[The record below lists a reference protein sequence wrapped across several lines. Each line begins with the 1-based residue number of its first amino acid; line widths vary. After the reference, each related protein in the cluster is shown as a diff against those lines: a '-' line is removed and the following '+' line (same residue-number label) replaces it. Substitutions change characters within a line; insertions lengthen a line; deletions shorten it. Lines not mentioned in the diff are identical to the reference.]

1 MDTPVDI
8 IGVSDDESDT
18 DSDNDEN
25 ICRTP
30 TKSSPQKSPLK
41 LSAVLKRKRR
51 LSLSEPGS
59 SQDCHKSSDMQP
71 GHLVSYSDDSEGE
84 EDIEEDGEK
93 EDEDEECMIEQSR
106 AATASSKKADFV
118 FKEPS
123 FRKKQFIFHPFK
135 SVNGVL
141 SPVSTDNTGDQVTVT
156 IPEQLAASY
165 GLYIWPCAPV
175 LAWYFWLNQNEFRSK
190 RILELGAGTSLPGI
204 LLAKIGSEV
213 TLSDSVLTP
222 KCLDNCREAVKMN
235 NLQENVQVIPLTWGL
250 VTMSLLNLKNKLDW
264 VVGSD
269 LFFDPSVFEK
279 LIFTIQ
285 WLLSN
290 NPGAGFVCT
299 VQERSADW
307 SIDLLLKKYSLRCEF
322 EYPERFLA
330 GTGISPSDLT
340 GSHTI
345 FVLKIFLKE

>member
-1 MDTPVDI
+1 MDTPGDI
-8 IGVSDDESDT
+8 IRVSDDGSDT

-59 SQDCHKSSDMQP
+59 SQDRHESSDRQP

-84 EDIEEDGEK
+84 EDLEEDGEK

-106 AATASSKKADFV
+106 VATASSKKADFV

-156 IPEQLAASY
+156 IPEQL
-165 GLYIWPCAPV
+165 G
-175 LAWYFWLNQNEFRSK
+175 
-190 RILELGAGTSLPGI
+190 
-204 LLAKIGSEV
+204 
-213 TLSDSVLTP
+213 
-222 KCLDNCREAVKMN
+222 N
-235 NLQENVQVIPLTWGL
+235 NHHQLHQKVQ
-250 VTMSLLNLKNKLDW
+250 
-264 VVGSD
+264 
-269 LFFDPSVFEK
+269 
-279 LIFTIQ
+279 
-285 WLLSN
+285 
-290 NPGAGFVCT
+290 A
-299 VQERSADW
+299 
-307 SIDLLLKKYSLRCEF
+307 
-322 EYPERFLA
+322 
-330 GTGISPSDLT
+330 
-340 GSHTI
+340 
-345 FVLKIFLKE
+345 